1 MLYLIIALLA
11 LGLLSALLGIL
22 SHKKGEEPPIQ
33 EGVSCN
39 TCNGNNTK
47 CEQECMM
54 EAATKEIEYF
64 DDEELDRYRGRAS
77 SDYTA
82 EEVEEFAEVLYTMQ
96 PKEVAAWNR
105 RLILRGINL
114 PDSLKDEV
122 IAFIKENNT

>member
-11 LGLLSALLGIL
+11 LGLLSALLGFL
-22 SHKKGEEPPIQ
+22 SHKKGEEAPIQ

-39 TCNGNNTK
+39 TCNGNNAK

-77 SDYTA
+77 SDYTP
-82 EEVEEFAEVLYTMQ
+82 EEVEEFAEVLYTMR
-96 PKEVAAWNR
+96 PEEVAAWNR
-105 RLILRGINL
+105 SLILRGINL